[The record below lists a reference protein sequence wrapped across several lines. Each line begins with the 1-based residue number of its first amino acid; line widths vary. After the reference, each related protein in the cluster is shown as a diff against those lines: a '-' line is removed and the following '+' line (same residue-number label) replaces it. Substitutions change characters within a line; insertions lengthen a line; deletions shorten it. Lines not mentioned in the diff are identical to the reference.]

1 MMKISGI
8 TMRRRAVGVCAGTVL
23 GGVAAAIVA
32 APSASAAPE
41 QCSAS
46 SLAGTVSSVTGS
58 ARQYLDSHPDAN
70 QVVTAAF
77 NQPRP
82 EAEANLRGFFTA
94 HPQEY
99 YDLRGILAPLGD
111 TQRQCN
117 MSVLPPD
124 LATAYDQFM
133 AG

>member
-1 MMKISGI
+1 MKISGI
-8 TMRRRAVGVCAGTVL
+8 SVRRRAVGACAGSLL
-23 GGVAAAIVA
+23 GGLAAAIVA
-32 APSASAAPE
+32 SPTAAAAPD
-41 QCSAS
+41 QCTAS
-46 SLAGTVSSVTGS
+46 GVAGTVSSVTGS

-82 EAEANLRGFFTA
+82 EAEANLRGYFTA

-117 MSVLPPD
+117 VTVLPPE
-124 LATAYDQFM
+124 LASAYSQFM